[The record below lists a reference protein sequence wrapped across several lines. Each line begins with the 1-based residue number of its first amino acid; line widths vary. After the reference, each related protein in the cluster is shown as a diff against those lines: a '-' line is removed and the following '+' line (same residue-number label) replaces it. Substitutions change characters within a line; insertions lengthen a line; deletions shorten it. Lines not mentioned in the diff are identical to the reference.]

1 MNEAILKKLEQKLN
15 RRSFLRG
22 STLAAAAIVG
32 RAASPLMAFA
42 QDKQQ
47 DENKKPDENKKAEKE
62 AEGEGEKDQAK
73 SSDELASGQ
82 NPKETLKDSD
92 GREYRVCPQCG
103 SNMYRQERIWTC
115 DNCGYSY
122 VE

>member
-1 MNEAILKKLEQKLN
+1 MNEAILKKLEEKLN

-32 RAASPLMAFA
+32 TAAFPLMAFA

-47 DENKKPDENKKAEKE
+47 DENKKAEKE